1 MFFQRNFKI
10 FMSDLQTAKK
20 SIFFKNL
27 SPLDFTAI
35 LRCLNLRIKTYKP
48 NEIIEYEGN
57 PAKNAYL
64 VLSGNLRTSFFD
76 ANGTAIPI
84 RDYSKDMFFGLEYID
99 PKLSYYQEEL
109 YATEESTVLIA
120 DLNKLF
126 TPCENR
132 CPRHQAI
139 IAECIREL
147 ARANNSSKKRISEL
161 GQQKTKDK
169 ILKYL
174 ANNIPTLH
182 KSTKIPYNRQ
192 ELADYLGLERSALS
206 KALSDLKKEGYIDYN
221 KSSFTR
227 LK

>member
-1 MFFQRNFKI
+1 MDN
-10 FMSDLQTAKK
+10 LLLAKK
-20 SIFFKNL
+20 SIFFKKL
-27 SPLDFTAI
+27 SPLDFNAI
-35 LRCLNLRIKTYKP
+35 LRCLNIRIKAFKS

-64 VLSGNLRTSFFD
+64 VLSGNLRTAFFD
-76 ANGTAIPI
+76 VNGTAIPI
-84 RDYSKDMFFGLEYID
+84 KDYSHDMFFGLEYID
-99 PKLSYYQEEL
+99 PNISFYQEEL
-109 YATEESTVLIA
+109 YATEDSIVLIA

-139 IAECIREL
+139 IKECIMEL
-147 ARANNSSKKRISEL
+147 ARTSNSSKKRISEL

-174 ANNIPTLH
+174 SNTISSLQNP
-182 KSTKIPYNRQ
+182 TKIPYNRQ

-206 KALSDLKKEGYIDYN
+206 KALSDLKKDGYIDYN
-221 KSSFTR
+221 KSTFTR

>member
-1 MFFQRNFKI
+1 MLF
-10 FMSDLQTAKK
+10 
-20 SIFFKNL
+20 
-27 SPLDFTAI
+27 
-35 LRCLNLRIKTYKP
+35 
-48 NEIIEYEGN
+48 EYEGN

-64 VLSGNLRTSFFD
+64 VLSGNLRTAFFD
-76 ANGTAIPI
+76 VNGTAIPI
-84 RDYSKDMFFGLEYID
+84 KDYSHDMFFGLEYID
-99 PKLSYYQEEL
+99 PNISFYQEEL
-109 YATEESTVLIA
+109 YATEDSIVLIA

-139 IAECIREL
+139 IKECIMEL
-147 ARANNSSKKRISEL
+147 ARTSNSSKKRISEL

-174 ANNIPTLH
+174 SNTISSLH
-182 KSTKIPYNRQ
+182 NPTKIPYNRQ

-206 KALSDLKKEGYIDYN
+206 KALSDLKKDGYIDYN
-221 KSSFTR
+221 KSTFTR

>member
-1 MFFQRNFKI
+1 MDNL
-10 FMSDLQTAKK
+10 SLAKK
-20 SIFFKNL
+20 SIFFKKL
-27 SPLDFTAI
+27 SPLDFNAI
-35 LRCLNLRIKTYKP
+35 LRCLNIRIKNFKP

-64 VLSGNLRTSFFD
+64 VLSGNLRTAFFD
-76 ANGTAIPI
+76 VNGTAIPI
-84 RDYSKDMFFGLEYID
+84 KDYSHDMFFGLEYID
-99 PKLSYYQEEL
+99 PNISFYQEEL
-109 YATEESTVLIA
+109 YATEDSIVLIA

-139 IAECIREL
+139 IKECIMEL
-147 ARANNSSKKRISEL
+147 ARTSNSSKKRISEL

-174 ANNIPTLH
+174 SNTITSLH
-182 KSTKIPYNRQ
+182 KTTKIPYNRQ

-206 KALSDLKKEGYIDYN
+206 KALSDLKKDGYIDYN
-221 KSSFTR
+221 KSIFTR

>member
-1 MFFQRNFKI
+1 MDNL
-10 FMSDLQTAKK
+10 SLAKK
-20 SIFFKNL
+20 SIFFKKL
-27 SPLDFTAI
+27 SPLDFNAI
-35 LRCLNLRIKTYKP
+35 LRCLNIRIKNFKP

-64 VLSGNLRTSFFD
+64 VLSGNLRTAFFD
-76 ANGTAIPI
+76 VNGTAIPI
-84 RDYSKDMFFGLEYID
+84 KDYSHDMFFGLEYID
-99 PKLSYYQEEL
+99 PNISFYQEEL
-109 YATEESTVLIA
+109 YATEDSIVLIA

-139 IAECIREL
+139 IKECIMEL
-147 ARANNSSKKRISEL
+147 ARTSNSSKKRISEL

-174 ANNIPTLH
+174 SNTITSLH

-206 KALSDLKKEGYIDYN
+206 KALSDLKKDGYIDYN
-221 KSSFTR
+221 KSIFTR

>member
-1 MFFQRNFKI
+1 MDNL
-10 FMSDLQTAKK
+10 SLAKK
-20 SIFFKNL
+20 SIFFKKL
-27 SPLDFTAI
+27 SPLDFNAI
-35 LRCLNLRIKTYKP
+35 LRCLNIRIKAFKS

-64 VLSGNLRTSFFD
+64 VLSGNLRTAFFD
-76 ANGTAIPI
+76 VNGTAIPI
-84 RDYSKDMFFGLEYID
+84 KDYSHDMFFGLEYID
-99 PKLSYYQEEL
+99 PNISFYQEEL
-109 YATEESTVLIA
+109 YATEDSIVLIA

-139 IAECIREL
+139 IKECIMEL
-147 ARANNSSKKRISEL
+147 ARTSNSSKKRISEL

-174 ANNIPTLH
+174 SNTISLLH
-182 KSTKIPYNRQ
+182 NPTKIPYNSQ

-206 KALSDLKKEGYIDYN
+206 KALSDLKKDGYIDYN
-221 KSSFTR
+221 KSTFTR

>member
-1 MFFQRNFKI
+1 MDNL
-10 FMSDLQTAKK
+10 SLAKK
-20 SIFFKNL
+20 SIFFKKL
-27 SPLDFTAI
+27 SPLDFNAI
-35 LRCLNLRIKTYKP
+35 LRCLNIRIKNFKP

-64 VLSGNLRTSFFD
+64 VLSGNLRTAFFD
-76 ANGTAIPI
+76 VNGTAIPI
-84 RDYSKDMFFGLEYID
+84 KDYSRDMFFGLEYID
-99 PKLSYYQEEL
+99 PNISFYQEEL
-109 YATEESTVLIA
+109 YATEDSIVLIA

-139 IAECIREL
+139 IKECIIEL
-147 ARANNSSKKRISEL
+147 ARTSNSSKKRISEL

-174 ANNIPTLH
+174 SNTISSLH
-182 KSTKIPYNRQ
+182 KPTKIPYNRQ

-206 KALSDLKKEGYIDYN
+206 KALSDLKKDGYIDYN
-221 KSSFTR
+221 KSIFTR

>member
-1 MFFQRNFKI
+1 MDNL
-10 FMSDLQTAKK
+10 SLAKK
-20 SIFFKNL
+20 SIFFKKL
-27 SPLDFTAI
+27 SPLDFNAI
-35 LRCLNLRIKTYKP
+35 LRCLNIRIKEYKP

-64 VLSGNLRTSFFD
+64 VLSGNLRTAFFD
-76 ANGTAIPI
+76 VNGTAIPI
-84 RDYSKDMFFGLEYID
+84 RDYSRDMFFGLEYID
-99 PKLSYYQEEL
+99 PKISYYQEEL
-109 YATEESTVLIA
+109 YATEESMVLIA

-139 IAECIREL
+139 ISECIKEL
-147 ARANNSSKKRISEL
+147 ARTSNISKRRISEL

-174 ANNIPTLH
+174 SNTINTLH
-182 KSTKIPYNRQ
+182 KPTKIPYNRQ

-206 KALSDLKKEGYIDYN
+206 KALSDLKKDGYIEYN
-221 KSSFTR
+221 KSTFIR

>member
-1 MFFQRNFKI
+1 MDNL
-10 FMSDLQTAKK
+10 SLAKK
-20 SIFFKNL
+20 SIFFKKL
-27 SPLDFTAI
+27 SPLDFNAI
-35 LRCLNLRIKTYKP
+35 LRCLNIRIKAFKS

-64 VLSGNLRTSFFD
+64 VLSGNLRTAFFD
-76 ANGTAIPI
+76 VNGTAIPI
-84 RDYSKDMFFGLEYID
+84 KDYSHDMFFGLEYID
-99 PKLSYYQEEL
+99 PNISFYQEEL
-109 YATEESTVLIA
+109 YATEDSIVLIA

-139 IAECIREL
+139 IKECIMEL
-147 ARANNSSKKRISEL
+147 ARTSNSSKKRISEL

-174 ANNIPTLH
+174 SNTISFLH
-182 KSTKIPYNRQ
+182 NPTKIPYNRQ

-206 KALSDLKKEGYIDYN
+206 KALSDLKKDGYIDYN
-221 KSSFTR
+221 KSTFTR

>member
-1 MFFQRNFKI
+1 MDNL
-10 FMSDLQTAKK
+10 SLAKK
-20 SIFFKNL
+20 SIFFKKL
-27 SPLDFTAI
+27 SPLDFNAI
-35 LRCLNLRIKTYKP
+35 LRCLNIRIKAFKS

-64 VLSGNLRTSFFD
+64 VLSGNLRTAFFD
-76 ANGTAIPI
+76 VNGTAIPI
-84 RDYSKDMFFGLEYID
+84 KDYSHDMFFGLEYID
-99 PKLSYYQEEL
+99 PNISFYQEEL
-109 YATEESTVLIA
+109 YATEDSIVLIA

-139 IAECIREL
+139 IKECIMEL
-147 ARANNSSKKRISEL
+147 ARTSNSSKKRISEL

-174 ANNIPTLH
+174 SNTISSLH
-182 KSTKIPYNRQ
+182 NPTKIPYNRR

-206 KALSDLKKEGYIDYN
+206 KALSDLKKDGYIDYN
-221 KSSFTR
+221 KSTFTR

>member
-1 MFFQRNFKI
+1 MDNL
-10 FMSDLQTAKK
+10 SLAKK
-20 SIFFKNL
+20 SNFFKK
-27 SPLDFTAI
+27 LDPMDFNAI
-35 LRCLNLRIKTYKP
+35 LRCLNIRIKEYKA

-57 PAKNAYL
+57 SAKNAYL
-64 VLSGNLRTSFFD
+64 VLSGNLRTAFFD
-76 ANGTAIPI
+76 VNGTAIPI

-99 PKLSYYQEEL
+99 PKASNYQEEL
-109 YATEESTVLIA
+109 YATEDSTVLIA

-132 CPRHQAI
+132 CMRHQVI
-139 IAECIREL
+139 ISECIKEL
-147 ARANNSSKKRISEL
+147 ARTSNSSKKRISEL

-174 ANNIPTLH
+174 SNTIPAIN
-182 KSTKIPYNRQ
+182 KKVKIPYNRQ

-206 KALSDLKKEGYIDYN
+206 KALSDLKKDGYIDYN
-221 KSSFTR
+221 KSTFIR